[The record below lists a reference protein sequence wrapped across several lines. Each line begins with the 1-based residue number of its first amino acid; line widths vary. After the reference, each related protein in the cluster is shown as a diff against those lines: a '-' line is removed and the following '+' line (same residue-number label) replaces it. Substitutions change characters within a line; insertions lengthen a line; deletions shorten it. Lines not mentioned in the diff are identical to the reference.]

1 MKQKTGA
8 FDKGAGISERE
19 IDLVKT
25 KGESLGKRI
34 RMGIDGEKILK
45 AVVAASLL
53 IFFALLQTTI
63 FARFRPFGAVPD
75 LMLPLVIAV
84 AMTERE
90 KFGAIFGLFAAFVI
104 EALGGATMFVLP
116 LLYMRALFT
125 AAACAAHIFFTLFVL
140 LSTVGGIG
148 FGPALTKAAFPEF
161 LSSLVFSPLPHLAA
175 YMALKLFHRP
185 REEKVSE

>member
-75 LMLPLVIAV
+75 LMLPLV
-84 AMTERE
+84 R
-90 KFGAIFGLFAAFVI
+90 
-104 EALGGATMFVLP
+104 
-116 LLYMRALFT
+116 Y
-125 AAACAAHIFFTLFVL
+125 
-140 LSTVGGIG
+140 G
-148 FGPALTKAAFPEF
+148 FRHP
-161 LSSLVFSPLPHLAA
+161 
-175 YMALKLFHRP
+175 
-185 REEKVSE
+185 